1 MNNYTVDL
9 KHEIKGRD
17 NRQNQRGGKQGGQQ
31 NGRANGGPS
40 KQKERKVEYFAVQ
53 VPPTRV
59 RSTLDTTFQDAA
71 PETARMYNMLKQ
83 QRRVQSEFHV
93 TLIHRAAAQQHA
105 EYWASLTSIHAQAS
119 APTEQRDYVDP
130 EPKLGLCNVRL
141 ERLVWDGRVMAFVV
155 RLIPA
160 EGSAEQWRSVNATAH
175 ITVGTAAPEIKPV
188 ESNTLL
194 ARWLQEGSGAANGI
208 SELAVKGVVELE
220 GVVKTVA
227 QKH

>member
-1 MNNYTVDL
+1 
-9 KHEIKGRD
+9 
-17 NRQNQRGGKQGGQQ
+17 
-31 NGRANGGPS
+31 
-40 KQKERKVEYFAVQ
+40 
-53 VPPTRV
+53 
-59 RSTLDTTFQDAA
+59 
-71 PETARMYNMLKQ
+71 MLKQ

-105 EYWASLTSIHAQAS
+105 EYWASLMSIHAQAA